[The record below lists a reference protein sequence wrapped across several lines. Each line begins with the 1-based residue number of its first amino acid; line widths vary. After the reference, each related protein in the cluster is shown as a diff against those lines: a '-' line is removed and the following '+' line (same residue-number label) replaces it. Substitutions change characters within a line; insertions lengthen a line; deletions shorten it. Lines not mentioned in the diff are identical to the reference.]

1 MDYFACYKDTPAF
14 GALIDGDASVME
26 FIRMEYLTKR
36 KNAWREVDKNGKRK
50 DLDKLKEFIAE
61 KKPHVIA
68 VTSES
73 RLVVCQVMLFKKR
86 LFEKYDSLHAC
97 CLPSS

>member
-1 MDYFACYKDTPAF
+1 MSMLCYDICMNSFIFKCNQDTPAF

-36 KNAWREVDKNGKRK
+36 KNTWREVDKNGKRK
-50 DLDKLKEFIAE
+50 DLDKLKDFIAE

-73 RLVVCQVMLFKKR
+73 RYVYQSPNHRM
-86 LFEKYDSLHAC
+86 
-97 CLPSS
+97 